1 MVYKLSSADL
11 QGFIDG
17 ATAGIHSVD
26 ASGAIIYANRA
37 EMDMLGYSEEEY
49 LGRNIFEFH
58 ADKTAI
64 TNIFSLLQ
72 QNRTVVD
79 HPATLL
85 CKDGSTRDVLINSSA
100 HFEDGQLA
108 YSRCFTRDITEHTQA
123 KKALLESEA
132 EFQFMADAM
141 PQQVW
146 TACHDGTLDYVNK
159 RVADN
164 FGVTTEKVL
173 GEGWITF
180 IHPEDVD
187 QCIKKWKHSLLT
199 GELYEVEFRLHIEGE
214 GYRWHL
220 ARAVPLIRDGKV
232 VKWYGTNTD
241 IDSHKQADQKKDEFI
256 SIASHELKTP
266 LTNIKAFIQLAEKT
280 VGSPKAPNFLK
291 KAQHH
296 VMNLQRLISDL
307 LDTSKINAGK
317 MSYNFEELDFADL
330 VKESISN
337 FSQQSPTHK
346 IILESNA
353 DVKYHGDKFRIEQVL
368 VNFLSNAVK
377 YSPDADKITV
387 KSAVQDAN
395 IVVSVQDYGIGI
407 EPEHLTK
414 LFDRFYRIDS
424 TAMKYQGLGL
434 GLYISSEIVKGHGG
448 TFWIESEPQQ
458 GSTFYFSLPLK
469 AALPEDVDTDDKT
482 FYRTNFINIEYNQ
495 EHQRLEVDWLGFQ
508 NLESV
513 QKGGLLMLE
522 FLQKNQCEKV
532 LNDNTNVKGNWSEAS
547 DWAGKVWF
555 PMMQR
560 AGLKHFA
567 WIYSPSTFSALAAK
581 KSVDVM
587 IGDVQTQFFYD
598 RGEAVEWLS
607 DGESYLK

>member
-1 MVYKLSSADL
+1 MVSKLNSEDL

-17 ATAGIHSVD
+17 ASAGIHSVD
-26 ASGAIIYANRA
+26 ASGTIIYANKA
-37 EMDMLGYSEEEY
+37 EMELLGYSKEEY

-58 ADKTAI
+58 ADKAAI
-64 TNIFSLLQ
+64 TNIFDLLH
-72 QNRTVVD
+72 QNHTVND
-79 HPATLL
+79 HPAKLL

-100 HFEDGQLA
+100 HFENGHFA
-108 YSRCFTRDITEHTQA
+108 YTRCFTRDITEHTQA
-123 KKALLESEA
+123 KKALLESDA
-132 EFQFMADAM
+132 EFQFMADSM

-146 TACHDGTLDYVNK
+146 TARHDGTLDYVNK

-180 IHPEDVD
+180 IHPEDLD
-187 QCIKKWKHSLLT
+187 DCIKKWKHSLLT

-214 GYRWHL
+214 EYRWHL
-220 ARAVPLIRDGKV
+220 ARAVPLIRDGQI

-241 IDSHKQADQKKDEFI
+241 IDSHKKADQKKDEFI

-266 LTNIKAFIQLAEKT
+266 LTNIKAFIQLAEKS
-280 VGSPKAPNFLK
+280 VGSPKVPDFLK

-296 VMNLQRLISDL
+296 VMNLERLISDL

-317 MSYNFEELDFADL
+317 MSYNFAELNFADVL
-330 VKESISN
+330 KECITN
-337 FSQQSPTHK
+337 FSQQSPSHK

-353 DVKYHGDKFRIEQVL
+353 DVIYNGDKFRIEQVID
-368 VNFLSNAVK
+368 NFLSNAAK
-377 YSPDADKITV
+377 YSPEADKITV
-387 KSAVQDAN
+387 KSVIQDAN
-395 IVVSVQDYGIGI
+395 IIVSVQDYGIGI

-469 AALPEDVDTDDKT
+469 VALPEDVETDDKT
-482 FYRTNFINIEYNQ
+482 FYRTSFITIEYNKV
-495 EHQRLEVDWLGFQ
+495 HHRLEVDWLGFQ

-513 QKGGLLMLE
+513 QKGGFLMLE
-522 FLQKNQCEKV
+522 FLQKNQCDKI

-547 DWAGKVWF
+547 DWAGKIMF
-555 PMMQR
+555 PMLQK
-560 AGLKHFA
+560 AGLKTLA

-607 DGESYLK
+607 DNHSFLE